1 MMDAARTSQTLI
13 EDAIAMVHAMD
24 AEEKLKAVQYWNIV
38 SERLQDIVNHS
49 VEDISAL
56 TFQMEGEKLPD
67 YIDASQLVSLGM
79 APTFMTRYISD
90 SDGATSPSGR
100 RGRTFRHVN
109 GHLIVTDSMTNLD
122 MLQSSVGL
130 EVEAGIN
137 AQHVTL
143 EGVDMGAEETVDE
156 CANRTDQET
165 NSGHETESSAANS
178 STPEM
183 QVEEM
188 TEESVGDGN
197 TVHLMITTNSQ
208 SSPTKEPALQST
220 VQRKGRRGKKKE
232 GENERETDAD
242 DASYECEYCQRAFNT
257 PSQLTTHSWTH
268 TKPYSCTDCQ
278 ARFSTKGNLIV
289 HSRRHS
295 GERPYSC
302 PSCDA
307 SFSTKGNLKRHVK
320 SHSGEKPWQCTQ
332 CGSRFTEKKSLK
344 VHMRRHTGER
354 PYQCSV
360 CLKAFSQ
367 TSILQS
373 HMAMHL
379 NQRAH
384 LCNQCGKSFRQKSQL
399 RLHEQRHAGLRK
411 YECTLCQ
418 FKFLTKGDM
427 ERHKRVH
434 TGERPFV
441 CDECGKTFTRQQSLN
456 EHMNRHWGLKP
467 YQCKYCR
474 KGFVEMSACYKHI
487 KTHERS
493 KSDSENAKPDASTDL
508 QGSGNGISPTT
519 TDSGKFTLLLQ
530 GANPDPEVEQEHL
543 SNREEQPPANSG
555 ITTVVIQRLP
565 KNAMTLYNSKNSS
578 DIQHLSDGKIE
589 LLKTRNCV
597 EPVTEVISQHHDI
610 QNIDFTAMNL
620 LASASTFQQGS
631 L

>member
-1 MMDAARTSQTLI
+1 
-13 EDAIAMVHAMD
+13 MVHAMD
-24 AEEKLKAVQYWNIV
+24 AEDKLKAVHYWNII

-90 SDGATSPSGR
+90 SEGTASPSGR
-100 RGRTFRHVN
+100 RGRTFKHVN
-109 GHLIVTDSMTNLD
+109 GHLIVTDTIPNLD
-122 MLQSSVGL
+122 LLQNN
-130 EVEAGIN
+130 EM
-137 AQHVTL
+137 QQVTL
-143 EGVDMGAEETVDE
+143 EVPAGVNARQLTLEEVDMGAEETVDE
-156 CANRTDQET
+156 CIKRANQDTNPRQET
-165 NSGHETESSAANS
+165 EGSASN
-178 STPEM
+178 TTPPEM

-188 TEESVGDGN
+188 TEENVDDGN

-208 SSPTKEPALQST
+208 PALSKEPVLQSV
-220 VQRKGRRGKKKE
+220 VQRRGRRGKKKE
-232 GENERETDAD
+232 GENGRETDTD
-242 DASYECEYCQRAFNT
+242 DTPYECEYCQRTFNT
-257 PSQLTTHSWTH
+257 PSQLTAHSWTH
-268 TKPYSCTDCQ
+268 TKPYTCTDCQ

-289 HSRRHS
+289 HRRRHS
-295 GERPYSC
+295 GERPYAC

-360 CLKAFSQ
+360 CHKAFSQ

-411 YECTLCQ
+411 YQCTLCQ

-441 CDECGKTFTRQQSLN
+441 CEECGKTFTRQQSLN

-493 KSDSENAKPDASTDL
+493 KSESENSKSEVSTDL
-508 QGSGNGISPTT
+508 QDSGNGIGPSAA
-519 TDSGKFTLLLQ
+519 DSGKFTLLVQ
-530 GANPDPEVEQEHL
+530 GASPDLEVEQERML
-543 SNREEQPPANSG
+543 SNREGPPNSAG

-565 KNAMTLYNSKNSS
+565 KDAVTLYNSKTVSVPTGP
-578 DIQHLSDGKIE
+578 DIQHSCDNKNE
-589 LLKTRNCV
+589 LLKTRTGV
-597 EPVTEVISQHHDI
+597 EPVTKVTSEHHDN

-620 LASASTFQQGS
+620 LASASTFQQGNF
-631 L
+631 